1 MSKTLTQMGKVM
13 RQERKLET
21 QENARKMLQRMIHAR
36 QPEVVS
42 PARGLYTTLGHPCL
56 EQHAEAPTSTP
67 EAETPV
73 PTVASVSSEP
83 EQATPPQTPV
93 PSVASVPGEQQLPSA
108 QKKPPEPPD
117 PIVLTSPAA
126 PDPEHDQE
134 AGSQTAPAPS
144 VSSISAVPNIS
155 TTPETPDPANDQ
167 DTNSQAAP
175 VPIIPIV
182 PTSGSSQPSTTT
194 PITPIIRQA
203 PLTAPDELVE
213 PWESDPDQQLY
224 NP

>member
-13 RQERKLET
+13 RQDRKLET

-83 EQATPPQTPV
+83 EQATPPQTLSQVSHLSQVSNSFLRRKKHRQSPLI
-93 PSVASVPGEQQLPSA
+93 QLS
-108 QKKPPEPPD
+108 
-117 PIVLTSPAA
+117 
-126 PDPEHDQE
+126 
-134 AGSQTAPAPS
+134 
-144 VSSISAVPNIS
+144 
-155 TTPETPDPANDQ
+155 
-167 DTNSQAAP
+167 
-175 VPIIPIV
+175 
-182 PTSGSSQPSTTT
+182 
-194 PITPIIRQA
+194 
-203 PLTAPDELVE
+203 
-213 PWESDPDQQLY
+213 
-224 NP
+224 